1 MKHLGWPAILAIA
14 VVGIVL
20 AGLGGALIAN
30 ATTTTTIRSRPRQ
43 HFQRLMRR

>member
-30 ATTTTTIRSRPRQ
+30 ATT
-43 HFQRLMRR
+43 RRRFGAGRGGTSDG